1 MTDASGHRREDVS
14 PAAGR
19 PLRVACLATTAG
31 HSGGAAIAMERLA
44 AGLRGQ
50 GAQVEVVTRD
60 HLPPLEAGPRRLER
74 RIRRAVRESRTPLSN
89 TLFTADWPAW
99 DVTSHPALAAA
110 DLVNVHW
117 VAGFLATEGIRRLV
131 EAGHRVV
138 WTLHDM
144 RPFTGGCH
152 YAAGC
157 RGFTDCCTA
166 CPQLAAPLR
175 DLPARS
181 LARARRR
188 LAGRP
193 LVFVSPSRWLAEEL
207 MRSSVFDPRAHQVR
221 VIPNG
226 LDLARYAPARAAAAR
241 QQLGLPAEGLGIL
254 LGSVSLAERRKGND
268 AAVAAV
274 TRAAS
279 TLAARG
285 LPPPVVITSGADAP
299 EVPGLRCH
307 HLGSLDETG
316 VLAAIQ
322 ASDLHLTM
330 AREDNLPNTV
340 MEALSCGR
348 PVVATRAGGIPEL
361 LRDGAEG
368 WLVDVDD
375 TAAAAAVLA
384 RLAGDPAAVAAAG
397 RAARLRAER
406 EWDCRLQARRY
417 LDLVGSFPLEQHARQ
432 ASPAGL
438 DPLAPAPCTAAA
450 AVAIHRGG
458 PLRGPLRTIRRL
470 AARSGLTAGTG
481 RAPHTTRRPER
492 KAGQNP

>member
-1 MTDASGHRREDVS
+1 MMDPSGHRREGVS
-14 PAAGR
+14 TAADR

-44 AGLRGQ
+44 AGLRAQ
-50 GAQVEVVTRD
+50 GASVEVVTRD
-60 HLPPLEAGPRRLER
+60 HLPPLERVPRRLER

-99 DVTSHPALAAA
+99 DVTSHPALTAA

-157 RGFTDCCTA
+157 SGFTDRCTA
-166 CPQLAAPLR
+166 CPQLAAPLH

-188 LAGRP
+188 LAGLP

-207 MRSSVFDPRAHQVR
+207 VRSRVFDPRAHEVR

-226 LDLARYAPARAAAAR
+226 LDLDRYRPADAAAAR
-241 QQLGLPAEGLGIL
+241 RRLGLPAEGLGIL

-274 TRAAS
+274 TRAAA
-279 TLAARG
+279 TIAACG

-299 EVPGLRCH
+299 EVPGLACH

-316 VLAAIQ
+316 VLTAIQ

-340 MEALSCGR
+340 MEALACGR
-348 PVVATRAGGIPEL
+348 PVLATRAGGIPEL
-361 LRDGAEG
+361 CTDGAEG
-368 WLVDVDD
+368 WLVGVDD

-384 RLAGDPAAVAAAG
+384 RLAGDPAALAAAG
-397 RAARLRAER
+397 QAARRRAER
-406 EWDCRLQARRY
+406 DWDARLQARRY
-417 LDLVGSFPLEQHARQ
+417 LDLVGSLPAGRKVP
-432 ASPAGL
+432 AAGPAGPVVMSPA
-438 DPLAPAPCTAAA
+438 ACTPAA
-450 AVAIHRGG
+450 AVAVHQGG
-458 PLRGPLRTIRRL
+458 SLRGPLRTLRRL
-470 AARSGLTAGTG
+470 AARSGLGAPG
-481 RAPHTTRRPER
+481 RVAQASRQTLR
-492 KAGQNP
+492 KVSP

>member
-1 MTDASGHRREDVS
+1 MTDASGYRRAGVS

-19 PLRVACLATTAG
+19 PPRVACLATTAG

-44 AGLRGQ
+44 AGLRAQ
-50 GAQVEVVTRD
+50 GALVEMVTRD

-74 RIRRAVRESRTPLSN
+74 RIRRGVREGRTPLSN

-99 DVTSHPALAAA
+99 DLVDHPAVAAA

-117 VAGFLATEGIRRLV
+117 VAGFLAAAGVRRLV
-131 EAGHRVV
+131 EAGRRVV

-157 RGFTDCCTA
+157 RGFTDRCTA
-166 CPQLAAPLR
+166 CPQLVAPLH
-175 DLPARS
+175 DLPVRS

-188 LAGRP
+188 LAGLP

-226 LDLARYAPARAAAAR
+226 LDLARYAPARAAAVR
-241 QQLGLPAEGLGIL
+241 QRLGLPAEGLGIL

-279 TLAARG
+279 TIAARG
-285 LPPPVVITSGADAP
+285 LPPPVLITSGADAP
-299 EVPGLRCH
+299 DVPGLACH

-316 VLAAIQ
+316 VRAAIQ
-322 ASDLHLTM
+322 ASDLHLSM

-361 LRDGAEG
+361 FTDGAEG

-397 RAARLRAER
+397 QAARLRAER
-406 EWDCRLQARRY
+406 EWDAKLQARRY
-417 LDLVGSFPLEQHARQ
+417 LDLVGSVPLESNARQ
-432 ASPAGL
+432 AVPTGPVARALAG
-438 DPLAPAPCTAAA
+438 CTPA
-450 AVAIHRGG
+450 AVVAVHRGG
-458 PLRGPLRTIRRL
+458 PLRGPLRTLRRL

-481 RAPHTTRRPER
+481 RASQAPRRAGW
-492 KAGQNP
+492 KAGRNP